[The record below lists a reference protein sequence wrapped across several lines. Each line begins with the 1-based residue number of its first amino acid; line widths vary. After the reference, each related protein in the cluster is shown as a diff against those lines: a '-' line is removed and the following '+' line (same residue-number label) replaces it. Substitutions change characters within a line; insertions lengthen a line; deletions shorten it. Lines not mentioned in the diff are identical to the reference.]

1 MREVNRVDLRKKVR
15 ALRGLEKVAKIIP
28 GYKGYKEKELRREA
42 DELLRMDLARKFDEQ
57 RRRLPGL
64 QRRLIEA
71 KRLDLVDDL
80 EGAVM
85 KLQTLVDRLRTA
97 SYGYAGFFDAIKVKE
112 KELDALYEFDNAL
125 LDEVPKVADGID
137 GLSKAINSGE
147 GIAEAIASLVAIVE
161 GVEDTLGRRQD
172 VIVSQ

>member
-1 MREVNRVDLRKKVR
+1 MNIREKVTG
-15 ALRGLEKVAKIIP
+15 ALGGLERLAASVP
-28 GYKGYKEKELRREA
+28 GYKGYKEKEMRREA
-42 DELLRMDLARKFDEQ
+42 DKLLREHLARRFDEQ

-64 QRRLIEA
+64 QRQLIEA

-112 KELDALYEFDNAL
+112 EQLDALYNFDNAL
-125 LDEVPKVADGID
+125 LDEVPKVAAYID
-137 GLSKAINSGE
+137 KVSKAIGSGE
-147 GIAEAIASLVAIVE
+147 GIAAAIGNLMATLQAVTETFNKRQEIMLQAS
-161 GVEDTLGRRQD
+161 
-172 VIVSQ
+172 